1 MALLGVGTGVLPSCL
16 GLGWRSSVGGKMGV
30 PEMERRFV
38 VVVVVV
44 VDDDAAVVDDD
55 AVVACGGGG
64 SEGGA
69 RGARGDGE
77 AVLAL

>member
-38 VVVVVV
+38 VVVV
-44 VDDDAAVVDDD
+44 DDVAVVDDD
-55 AVVACGGGG
+55 AVVACGGGR